1 MHLHLTESSAALGI
15 HATCE
20 AERAY
25 WLSREKAAVSAP
37 AEIDVTAFHEAA
49 GLMYPMNWRHDTLQD
64 TETFM
69 LAEMYCG
76 NVTEIYARCGRRYFR
91 MRDYCNTN
99 HADIVNKVKE
109 VFSQRNDAT
118 EGQK

>member
-1 MHLHLTESSAALGI
+1 MHLHLTESSAALGF

-37 AEIDVTAFHEAA
+37 VEIDVTAFHEAA
-49 GLMYPMNWRHDTLQD
+49 GLMYPMNWRHDTAQD

-76 NVTEIYARCGRRYFR
+76 NVTEIYVRCGRRYFL
-91 MRDYCNTN
+91 MRDYCDMN

-109 VFSQRNDAT
+109 VINLKNDAT